1 MNAISCSQ
9 CHGDT
14 ELTIIG
20 FADGEADPLRIRLKG
35 LPLLACEKGHRQF
48 VRPQFPAELLQH
60 LTQQDEPALPS
71 GEKKGFIIKHYLCE
85 DCGAELEAEPD
96 HLHTFSI
103 GIELDDLDAFE
114 VDLTM
119 PVYKCTACAREQLHS
134 LDEVRKLTPKALA
147 QAFDA
152 ADIPPP
158 PGQL

>member
-1 MNAISCSQ
+1 MNANSCSR

-20 FADGEADPLRIRLKG
+20 FADGEADSLRIRLKD
-35 LPLLACEKGHRQF
+35 LPLLTCAEGHRQF
-48 VRPQFPAELLQH
+48 VRAQFPAELLEH
-60 LTQQDEPALPS
+60 LTQQEEPELPT
-71 GEKKGFIIKHYLCE
+71 GEKKGFILKHYLCE
-85 DCGAELEAEPD
+85 DCGAELEPKPD
-96 HLHTFSI
+96 HRHSFSFDVK
-103 GIELDDLDAFE
+103 LDDLDAFGVE
-114 VDLTM
+114 LTM
-119 PVYKCTACAREQLHS
+119 PVYKCSACAHEQLHS